1 MNNCQIAA
9 QETEVTIEVVNQDV
23 QVIAIEQPNII
34 VFGNSG
40 PQGPRGS
47 MVLSGAGN
55 PSPAIGLIGDQY
67 INTDNG
73 YLFGPKSASGWGEG
87 VPLGNNDPNDLG
99 QVYNQS
105 SPSTV
110 WNIAHTL
117 GFTPNVIIVDTAGN
131 VVEPAIEYLS
141 PTQIRATFS
150 EPLAGKAYVS

>member
-1 MNNCQIAA
+1 MGDVVV
-9 QETEVTIEVVNQDV
+9 TVVDSSVEVCLGS
-23 QVIAIEQPNII
+23 A
-34 VFGNSG
+34 G

-55 PSPAIGLIGDQY
+55 PSSAIGLIGDQY

-73 YLFGPKSASGWGEG
+73 YLFGPKSASGWGAG
-87 VPLGNNDPNDLG
+87 VPIGNNDPNDLG
-99 QVYNQS
+99 QVYNQVS
-105 SPSTV
+105 ASTV

-141 PTQIRATFS
+141 STQIRATFS
-150 EPLAGKAYVS
+150 QPTAGQAYVS

>member
-1 MNNCQIAA
+1 MGDVVV
-9 QETEVTIEVVNQDV
+9 TVVDSSVEVCL
-23 QVIAIEQPNII
+23 
-34 VFGNSG
+34 GSSG

-55 PSPAIGLIGDQY
+55 PSSAIGLIGDQY

-73 YLFGPKSASGWGEG
+73 YLFGPKSASGWGAG
-87 VPLGNNDPNDLG
+87 VPIGNNDPNDLG
-99 QVYNQS
+99 QVYNQVS
-105 SPSTV
+105 ASTV

-141 PTQIRATFS
+141 STQIRATFS
-150 EPLAGKAYVS
+150 QPTAGQAYVS

>member
-1 MNNCQIAA
+1 MGDV
-9 QETEVTIEVVNQDV
+9 TVTVVDSSVEVCL
-23 QVIAIEQPNII
+23 
-34 VFGNSG
+34 GSSG

-47 MVLSGAGN
+47 MVLSGVGN

-73 YLFGPKSASGWGEG
+73 YLFGPKSASGWGTG
-87 VPLGNNDPNDLG
+87 VPIGNNDPNDLG
-99 QVYNQS
+99 QVYNQVS
-105 SPSTV
+105 ASTV

-141 PTQIRATFS
+141 ATQIRATFS
-150 EPLAGKAYVS
+150 ESTAGKAYVS

>member
-1 MNNCQIAA
+1 MGDVV
-9 QETEVTIEVVNQDV
+9 VTVVDS
-23 QVIAIEQPNII
+23 NIN
-34 VFGNSG
+34 VSLGDSG

-55 PSPAIGLIGDQY
+55 PSSAIGLIGDQY

-73 YLFGPKSASGWGEG
+73 YLFGPKTASGWGTG

-99 QVYNQS
+99 QVYTQVS
-105 SPSTV
+105 ASTV

-117 GFTPNVIIVDTAGN
+117 GFTPNIIIVDTNGM

-141 PTQIRATFS
+141 ATQIRATFS
-150 EPLAGKAYVS
+150 EPMAGKAYVS